1 MNKNRTIKTAKA
13 DRKDLVCMKGL
24 LTAQQAADSLGVHF
38 TTVYNW
44 YHDGKMQGSD
54 AVPGRILFSAEEV
67 EAKRRS
73 LKAKRNGPCTM
84 TVAEAARVLG
94 TNRARIHGMTVS
106 GRLASR
112 HEDGKIFVNRAQVES
127 LAKTPTQLTVRQVAE
142 LTGVTTPSVL
152 YWIKTGRLKGTDKID
167 GKTYFERADVEDLKR
182 QREEGVVHC
191 GPVQGFDADRYCSTH
206 KAAKLLGVE
215 DCTVQSFAERGF
227 LKTRNWPVKGRPDV
241 TLFDKESLRGFMEF
255 HGITDGNPENVVI
268 TRSAVPARFKR
279 SRNYQ
284 NAIKNHIQPKIHLLT
299 QDGYKELD
307 EDGNVILTKTGF
319 DANAGDTSRVPK
331 SKTDS
336 MGTANV
342 ASKQNGEDIDMQ
354 RLIRVADFYVQ
365 SLMEASKRK
374 MDQGELNNAARLL
387 QLASDNNN
395 GVAMIKKMASQQ
407 STMTAKA

>member
-13 DRKDLVCMKGL
+13 DRKDLVRMKGL

-73 LKAKRNGPCTM
+73 LKAKRTGPCTM
-84 TVAEAARVLG
+84 TVAEAARVLD
-94 TNRARIHGMTVS
+94 TNRARVHGMAVS
-106 GRLASR
+106 GRLASK
-112 HEDGKIFVNRAQVES
+112 HEDGKIFVNSAQVES

-142 LTGVTTPSVL
+142 LTGVTTPAVL

-182 QREEGVVHC
+182 QREEGVVRC
-191 GPVQGFDADRYCSTH
+191 GSVQGFDADRYCSAH

-215 DCTVQSFAERGF
+215 DRTVQSFAERGF

-241 TLFDKESLRGFMEF
+241 TLFDKESLRGFMEL
-255 HGITDGNPENVVI
+255 HGITDGNPENVVV
-268 TRSAVPARFKR
+268 TCSAAPSCFKH

-284 NAIKNHIQPKIHLLT
+284 NAMKNHIQPKIHLLT

-307 EDGNVILTKTGF
+307 EDGNIILTKTGF
-319 DANAGDTSRVPK
+319 DADAGDTSRVPK

-336 MGTANV
+336 MGTSNV
-342 ASKQNGEDIDMQ
+342 ASNPNDENIDMQ